1 MTLAAG
7 SSVGVLSRFPTSF
20 EELPQLHRLLL
31 AVLAAQHDQDAAT
44 PLSWPQL
51 VRNTVYALAEGVD
64 IQVPAGGLARAI
76 EASLG
81 DLTDYGM
88 VVSSVDGLELSER
101 TVNARDSWNGAF
113 KQLVA
118 AVEDL
123 GAQT

>member
-7 SSVGVLSRFPTSF
+7 STVGVLSRFPTSF

-31 AVLAAQHDQDAAT
+31 AVLAAHHDQQ
-44 PLSWPQL
+44 PGVLLSWPQL
-51 VRNTVYALAEGVD
+51 VRTTVYALAEGVE
-64 IQVPAGGLARAI
+64 IEVPAGGLARAI

-88 VVSSVDGLELSER
+88 VSSSVEGLQLSDR
-101 TVNARDSWNGAF
+101 TLGARDSWNGAF

-118 AVEDL
+118 AVDDL
-123 GAQT
+123 PSLT